1 MTKSWVSGGRSADLV
16 TKLRQE
22 ISDLEQ
28 RRDDLVERNKRKV
41 FDWCSFV
48 FNSRNS
54 PRDLESL
61 RNHPLSHEINE
72 IAVSYEHLIQSI
84 MDKQVLLNEKLDE
97 QAKADSLG

>member
-28 RRDDLVERNKRKV
+28 RRDELVERNKGKV

-61 RNHPLSHEINE
+61 RNHPLSQEINE

-84 MDKQVLLNEKLDE
+84 MDKQILLNEKLDE

>member
-22 ISDLEQ
+22 ISVFEQ
-28 RRDDLVERNKRKV
+28 RRDELVERNKRKV

-61 RNHPLSHEINE
+61 RNHPLSQEINE

-84 MDKQVLLNEKLDE
+84 MDKQVLLNEKIDE